1 MTNTSV
7 ARALHFEVWFES
19 LFNSGRGLVFPCDE
33 AGYVDINS
41 LSERGR
47 SNYFFARTMLG
58 REFATPR
65 VLRCG
70 NSANSLRAP
79 AGVP

>member
-1 MTNTSV
+1 MSTLSV
-7 ARALHFEVWFES
+7 AKSLHFEVWFES
-19 LFNSGRGLVFPCDE
+19 LLNSGRGLVFPCDE
-33 AGYVDINS
+33 AGLAGVNMDS

-58 REFATPR
+58 REFAMPR

-70 NSANSLRAP
+70 SAA
-79 AGVP
+79 VH